1 LDKKGLIRSIVFKFS
16 DSTETKRG
24 RRLSDFPLHM
34 SLDLKDYL
42 LGGGFVPF
50 RVQVTELESIQN
62 WPGYSPFA

>member
-1 LDKKGLIRSIVFKFS
+1 LDKKGLIRSIVFNFS

-24 RRLSDFPLHM
+24 RRLNDFPLLL
-34 SLDLKDYL
+34 SLDLKYYP

-50 RVQVTELESIQN
+50 SVQVMELESFQN